1 MTITYT
7 ERFQSPNS
15 ISEANNKRDD
25 QWTKNYLVYGDAGE
39 TETQIVSF
47 LAGDLPQ
54 TLDDLLLQKLKVSR
68 EEADDYWSCDATYSA
83 PANPKNRPQLE
94 PGGGYRWTVRSS
106 GGASA
111 PRQFS
116 EEFVDESVNP
126 LAADKWTLAAKSDEV
141 KRLIGWR
148 LTSEGATTTEPVDF
162 PVGGVEIGVEL
173 AVSAAQ
179 VSNGFLVGVASRA
192 ASQAVNNTAWNGFA
206 AQTLRFTNFSAIPR
220 NGTLPAWDLSYT
232 FDYSPSK
239 TVTVDSLTLPKA
251 GQHYLEI
258 CTELFELVGA
268 PGGLMLPTAVRLAT
282 HKMRPEINYQT
293 ELGI

>member
-39 TETQIVSF
+39 TETQVVSY
-47 LAGDLPQ
+47 LAANLPQ
-54 TLDDLLLQKLKVSR
+54 TLDDLLLEKLKVSR
-68 EEADDYWSCDATYSA
+68 EEADEYWSCDATYSA
-83 PANPKNRPQLE
+83 PSNPKNRPQLE

-111 PRQFS
+111 PRQLS
-116 EEFVDESVNP
+116 DELINEDYNP
-126 LAADKWTLAAKSDEV
+126 LAQQKWELAPKPGDVSRV
-141 KRLIGWR
+141 LGWK
-148 LTSEGATTTEPVDF
+148 LTSEGATTTEPPDF

-179 VSNGFLVGVASRA
+179 VTAGFIVNVASHA
-192 ASQAVNNTAWNGFA
+192 AEQAVNVESWNGFA
-206 AQTLRFTNFSAIPR
+206 ARTLRFTNFSAIPR
-220 NGTLPAWDLSYT
+220 NGTTPAWDLSYT
-232 FDYSPSK
+232 FDYSPAK
-239 TVTVDSLTLPKA
+239 IITVAGLTVQKA
-251 GQHYLEI
+251 GQHYLDVASELWEI
-258 CTELFELVGA
+258 PGA
-268 PGGLMLPTAVRLAT
+268 PGGLFLPTAIRLAT
-282 HKMRPEINYQT
+282 HRVRPEINYQA